1 MNRLTRAKRVAVV
14 AALVEGNS
22 LRSTCRMTG
31 VSMPT
36 VLKLLGDLGAA
47 CASYQDRTLRGLRAR
62 RIQCDEIWQ
71 FCYSKAK
78 NVPEN
83 KRGQFGYGDVW
94 TWVALDADSK
104 LVPSWRVGGRDLGT
118 AYDFMHDLADRLVT
132 RVQLTT
138 DGYKVYL
145 EAVESAFCQG
155 RSKIRPPWRR
165 KTRPSGG
172 GSEFLNAASRGELQ
186 EVGSAA
192 C

>member
-83 KRGQFGYGDVW
+83 KRGQFGYGDV
-94 TWVALDADSK
+94 
-104 LVPSWRVGGRDLGT
+104 
-118 AYDFMHDLADRLVT
+118 
-132 RVQLTT
+132 
-138 DGYKVYL
+138 
-145 EAVESAFCQG
+145 
-155 RSKIRPPWRR
+155 
-165 KTRPSGG
+165 
-172 GSEFLNAASRGELQ
+172 
-186 EVGSAA
+186 
-192 C
+192 